1 LNNVINL
8 KEKTVIVID
17 GNSLS
22 IERVIRVARGREK
35 VRIAPENKRLVDD
48 NAAVVEDFIK
58 NGKVV
63 YGITTGIGNFS
74 NVVIPAEHVRE
85 LQRNLLMSHSTG
97 TKPYCGDDQVRAMML
112 LRINALIKGYSGIRW
127 KTLRRMLYFL
137 NHDILPLVPR
147 KGSVGAS
154 GDLVPLA
161 HMSAPLIGLGQ
172 VKYKG
177 KIWDSARLHSQLSLK
192 PLTLEAKEGL
202 ALINGTQQMSAVGVL
217 NVYDSFILCK
227 TADIASACSI
237 EALRGTDVPFDPRVQ
252 MVRPHPGQSL
262 VADNIKRLLE
272 GSEILLS
279 HKTCEK
285 VQDAYSLRCVPQ
297 VHGATRDTVD
307 YVSVVL
313 ETEINSVTDNPI
325 VFTDTKESISCGNF
339 HGQPIAYVLDFLGI
353 GVAELADISER
364 RIERLVDPALSNLPP
379 FLTQEGG
386 LNTGYMITQY
396 AAAALVSENKVLA
409 HPASV
414 DSIPTS
420 ANQEDHVSMGSIAA
434 FKAADIIKN
443 VRNVLAIE
451 LLCAAQG
458 LDFIREKP
466 GKGVKAAHRI
476 IRRHIPTLSQDRV
489 MAPDLQQMERLV
501 SEEILIREIEK
512 EAGPLH

>member
-1 LNNVINL
+1 MIVLN
-8 KEKTVIVID
+8 
-17 GNSLS
+17 GNSLT
-22 IERVIRVARGREK
+22 IEQVIQAARAREK
-35 VRIAPENKRLVDD
+35 VKVDAQSKMLVDA
-48 NAAVVEDFIK
+48 NAAVVEDFVK
-58 NGKVV
+58 HGKVV
-63 YGITTGIGNFS
+63 YGITTGIGSFS
-74 NVVIPAEHVRE
+74 NVVIPREHVRE
-85 LQRNLLMSHSTG
+85 LQKNLLMSHSTG
-97 TKPYCGDDQVRAMML
+97 TEPYCDDDQVRAMML

-127 KTLRRMLYFL
+127 KTLQRLLFFL
-137 NHDILPLVPR
+137 NSDILPLVPR

-177 KIWDSARLHSQLSLK
+177 KVWDSARLHSQLGLK
-192 PLTLEAKEGL
+192 PLVLEAKEGL
-202 ALINGTQQMSAVGVL
+202 ALINGTQLMSAVGVL
-217 NVYDSFILCK
+217 NVYDSFVLCK

-252 MVRPHPGQSL
+252 ILRPHPGQSL

-279 HKTCEK
+279 HRACEK
-285 VQDAYSLRCVPQ
+285 IQDAYSLRCIPQ

-325 VFTDTKESISCGNF
+325 IFTDEKESISCGNF
-339 HGQPIAYVLDFLGI
+339 HGQPIALALDFLGI
-353 GVAELADISER
+353 GVAELANISER

-379 FLTQEGG
+379 FLTPEGG

-420 ANQEDHVSMGSIAA
+420 ANQEDHVSMGTIAA

-466 GKGVKAAHRI
+466 GKGVIAAHRS
-476 IRRHIPTLSQDRV
+476 IRKRIPTLTKDRV
-489 MAPDLQQMERLV
+489 MSYDLQKMVKMV
-501 SEEILIREIEK
+501 SEEVLIKEIEK
-512 EAGPLH
+512 ETGLLH

>member
-1 LNNVINL
+1 M
-8 KEKTVIVID
+8 IVLD
-17 GNSLS
+17 GNSLT
-22 IERVIRVARGREK
+22 IEQVIQAARGHEK
-35 VRIAPENKRLVDD
+35 VKIHAKNKRLVDD
-48 NAAVVEDFIK
+48 SAAMVKDFVKHKKI
-58 NGKVV
+58 V

-74 NVVIPAEHVRE
+74 NVVIPTEHVRE

-97 TKPYCGDDQVRAMML
+97 TEPYCDDDQVMAMML
-112 LRINALIKGYSGIRW
+112 LRLNALIKGYSGIRW
-127 KTLRRMLYFL
+127 KTLQRMLHFL
-137 NHDILPLVPR
+137 NQNILPLVPQ

-177 KIWDSARLHSQLSLK
+177 KIWDSARLHSQLGLK
-192 PLTLEAKEGL
+192 PLILEAKEGL

-217 NVYDSFILCK
+217 NVYDSLILCK
-227 TADIASACSI
+227 TADIAAACSI

-252 MVRPHPGQSL
+252 MLRPHPGQSL

-272 GSEILLS
+272 GSQILIS

-285 VQDAYSLRCVPQ
+285 VQDAYSLRCIPQ

-353 GVAELADISER
+353 GVAELANISER

-379 FLTQEGG
+379 FLTEEGG

-396 AAAALVSENKVLA
+396 TAAALVSENKVLA

-420 ANQEDHVSMGSIAA
+420 ANQEDHVSMGAIAA
-434 FKAADIIKN
+434 FKAADIIEN

-458 LDFIREKP
+458 LDFIQEKP
-466 GKGVKAAHRI
+466 GKGVMAAHRI
-476 IRRHIPTLSQDRV
+476 IRRHIPTLTQDRI
-489 MAPDLQQMERLV
+489 MAPDLQEMVKLV
-501 SEEILIREIEK
+501 SEEILIKEVEK
-512 EAGPLH
+512 ETGPLH